1 LPDPAQPALA
11 APATPAP
18 ERAWVA
24 YLMLT
29 TTMLLW
35 SGNLVM
41 GRGLRDLLSPV
52 SLSFWRW
59 SVTALLIVPFAWPH
73 LRRQWPIM
81 LRHWRILLLLSML
94 MVSVGNTL
102 VYLALEQTTAINVA
116 LVNAV
121 QPVVMVVVAWLLDRD
136 AVSRLQ
142 GVGIAL
148 SLAGV
153 LLVISRADL
162 DAILALRFNI
172 GDLWMFL
179 AVVSFA
185 FYAVLHRRAPRDL
198 HPLALLQAVAGLGA
212 LGTVPIYLAEW
223 SVGATSLAITLGTV
237 AAIVYVA
244 LFASFISI
252 LFWNRGLAEVG
263 SARAGVFLYLL
274 PVFSSVLSILVLD
287 EPVGLYHL
295 VGFAFIIVG
304 IYVTTRLGPR
314 RSASV

>member
-1 LPDPAQPALA
+1 M
-11 APATPAP
+11 
-18 ERAWVA
+18 RAWTA

-29 TTMLLW
+29 LTMLLW

-59 SVTALLIVPFAWPH
+59 SLTALFILPFAWPH

-81 LRHWRILLLLSML
+81 LRHWRVLLLLSML

-121 QPVVMVVVAWLLDRD
+121 QPVVMVMAAWLLDRD
-136 AVSRLQ
+136 AVTRRQ
-142 GVGIAL
+142 GVGIVL
-148 SLAGV
+148 SLTGV

-162 DAILALRFNI
+162 GAILALRFNQ
-172 GDLWMFL
+172 GDFWMFL
-179 AVVSFA
+179 AVINFA
-185 FYAVLHRRAPRDL
+185 FYAVIHRRAPRGL
-198 HPLALLQAVAGLGA
+198 HPLALLQAVTGLGA

-223 SVGATSLAITLGTV
+223 AAGETRLAITVGTV
-237 AAIVYVA
+237 AAMIYVS

-252 LFWNRGLAEVG
+252 LFWNRALAEVG
-263 SARAGVFLYLL
+263 SNRAGVFLYLL
-274 PVFSSVLSILVLD
+274 PVFSSGLSILVLD

-295 VGFAFIIVG
+295 VGFAFIILG
-304 IYVTTRLGPR
+304 IYVTTRLGAR
-314 RSASV
+314 RA

>member
-1 LPDPAQPALA
+1 LPDPAPPALA
-11 APATPAP
+11 ADTPAP
-18 ERAWVA
+18 ARAWTA

-29 TTMLLW
+29 LTMLLW

-59 SVTALLIVPFAWPH
+59 SLTALFILPFAWPH

-81 LRHWRILLLLSML
+81 LRYWRILFLLSML

-121 QPVVMVVVAWLLDRD
+121 QPVAMVVVAWLLDRD
-136 AVSRLQ
+136 AVTRLQ

-148 SLAGV
+148 SLLGV

-162 DAILALRFNI
+162 DAVLALRFNI
-172 GDLWMFL
+172 GDFWMFL
-179 AVVSFA
+179 AVISFA
-185 FYAVLHRRAPRDL
+185 FYAVVHRRAPRDI

-223 SVGATSLAITLGTV
+223 AAGATRLSMTLGAV
-237 AAIVYVA
+237 AAIVYIA

-252 LFWNRGLAEVG
+252 LFWNLALAEIG
-263 SARAGVFLYLL
+263 SNRAGVFLYLL
-274 PVFSSVLSILVLD
+274 PVFSSALSILVLD

-295 VGFAFIIVG
+295 VGFAFIIAG
-304 IYVTTRLGPR
+304 IYVTTRLGTR
-314 RSASV
+314 RALAA